1 MNIKKNFGK
10 KVRELRLL
18 SGLTQEELAEKIG
31 ISPKSLSQIE
41 LGGNFV
47 SSDTLELICKTL
59 DISPDILFNFNRIE
73 ADEEELTN
81 EILKLIKNKPELV
94 KIIYKITNALAR

>member
-1 MNIKKNFGK
+1 MDIKKNFGK

-18 SGLTQEELAEKIG
+18 NGLTQEDLAEQIG

-47 SSDTLELICKTL
+47 SADTLELICKTL
-59 DISPDILFNFNRIE
+59 NITPDILFNFEKIE
-73 ADEEELTN
+73 AKKEDLMN
-81 EILKLIKNKPELV
+81 EIINNIKDKPELI
-94 KIIYKITNALAR
+94 KTIYKISNVLSK

>member
-1 MNIKKNFGK
+1 MSIKKNFGK
-10 KVRELRLL
+10 RVRELRLQ

-47 SSDTLELICKTL
+47 SADTLELICSTL
-59 DISPDILFNFNRIE
+59 NISPDILFNFNKIDATKE
-73 ADEEELTN
+73 DLVEEIVDT
-81 EILKLIKNKPELV
+81 IKDKPELI
-94 KIIYKITNALAR
+94 KAIYKITLALSS